1 MVAYKPSDAELANLV
16 DCMSLATWAGFSATV
31 PTAIPPGSTITDRAH
46 LKSPLQLF
54 LGFCGSEPTSHYRT
68 LASVPTLV
76 WEQRITALSIN
87 GVQASMND
95 LGAAACFHQMA
106 RCICRL
112 EPWPDAGAAAAIAQA
127 AAVAPPPVIQQQ
139 NGARLLNTPTI
150 KLDQVLDQK
159 LSDEITYL
167 QDAEIVKYH
176 HNYYVA
182 MEEEP
187 PPNVAVTK
195 EQLTASDYVIKA
207 WKAPYADF
215 GVLLFA

>member
-1 MVAYKPSDAELANLV
+1 M
-16 DCMSLATWAGFSATV
+16 
-31 PTAIPPGSTITDRAH
+31 I
-46 LKSPLQLF
+46 SPLQAF
-54 LGFCGSEPTSHYRT
+54 LGFCGAEPSSHYRT
-68 LASVPTLV
+68 LASVPKLV

-87 GVQASMND
+87 GAQASMND

-127 AAVAPPPVIQQQ
+127 AATAPPPVTQRQ

-167 QDAEIVKYH
+167 QDADIVKYH

-195 EQLTASDYVIKA
+195 EQLTALHYVMNAGKGV
-207 WKAPYADF
+207 YTDF
-215 GVLLFA
+215 CVFGRYGVRTLRLNG